1 MTSANGLSLI
11 LRRLD
16 EIERKLDHVL
26 EELRTPPPSA
36 IRCAGV
42 IFQARITSRSPIL
55 AALVLGLGRRSP
67 TGNGTREKHVS
78 RISVWRY
85 VRPFVC
91 NNNYR
96 VCDCNRITYDPVA
109 NDFDSW
115 GPFWESKRKTRC
127 FFAPM
132 NSW

>member
-42 IFQARITSRSPIL
+42 IFQARITS
-55 AALVLGLGRRSP
+55 RSP